1 MLRVPMCPSRIRY
14 VWTECGPI
22 HPTVVPL
29 SSLSSSL
36 YLHLRFQIQV
46 VVPMG
51 EFDATLGTLIIG
63 IFFNTYLYGLV
74 TYQFAAYCSR
84 KFNDPIHIR
93 AMVWSL
99 FILDTFH
106 SGAAIYMAWSY
117 TVTNYDNPAA
127 LAVAEWPYTFTP
139 IGTAAAALVT
149 QLFLGYRIWRLSGS
163 DFLYAVVVVLAIP
176 SFALGMACGIKAWM
190 IQVLSELPQL
200 NNLVSAWL
208 AMQVSIDVFIT
219 VTLTIIFVRSKTGYH
234 KTDTVL
240 NRLIRGAIQTGLFA
254 VVFSLGDLVSFLALP
269 TTNLYGMFAIPIG
282 RIYTNTLFDTLLT
295 RDRLKSQMAG
305 TYERKSANEVNWTG
319 ASTARNVSN
328 IQLEVN
334 RETTT
339 DAIQLEVHK
348 TVFTERSSFEGDGK
362 TMVL

>member
-1 MLRVPMCPSRIRY
+1 
-14 VWTECGPI
+14 
-22 HPTVVPL
+22 
-29 SSLSSSL
+29 
-36 YLHLRFQIQV
+36 
-46 VVPMG
+46 MG
-51 EFDATLGTLIIG
+51 EYDKTLGTLIIG

-74 TYQFAAYCSR
+74 TYQFSAYCSR
-84 KFNDPIHIR
+84 GFDDPLHIK

-99 FILDTFH
+99 FTLDTFH

-163 DFLYAVVVVLAIP
+163 NFLYAVVVALAIP

-190 IQVLSELPQL
+190 IQVLSKLPQL
-200 NNLVSAWL
+200 NNLVIAWL
-208 AMQVSIDVFIT
+208 AFQVTIDVFIT
-219 VTLTIIFVRSKTGYH
+219 VTLTIIFLRSKTGYH

-254 VVFSLGDLVSFLALP
+254 VIFSLGDLVSFLALP

-295 RDRLKSQMAG
+295 RDKLKSQMAG
-305 TYERKSANEVNWTG
+305 TYERKSGNDINWAHST
-319 ASTARNVSN
+319 TARNVSN
-328 IQLEVN
+328 IQLGVN
-334 RETTT
+334 KETTT
-339 DAIQLEVHK
+339 DAIPLEVHK
-348 TVFTERSSFEGDGK
+348 SVFRERSSFDADGK
-362 TMVL
+362 AMVL